1 MIDNLRRIREPLAWT
16 LIVLVVLTMGLTG
29 WKVVTSLAA
38 PGEDTVFS
46 IFSDAGLSWLNM
58 SIAIPLVIVVLLCSL
73 FTPATPRAPLI
84 TWVAAIVL
92 SVGVV
97 LTLVSTLL
105 GMWAS
110 ANGVGVV
117 LDVLGG
123 LFDLAFK
130 AVVAGSLW
138 VLIRGVRGGHIET
151 PAPAVS
157 GDVLGPAAHPPAAET
172 PNQASTW
179 TRSSASGSAWRTA
192 AEAASGAPGRD
203 RIDEEPEQ
211 GTEQD

>member
-1 MIDNLRRIREPLAWT
+1 MIDNLRRIREPLAWA
-16 LIVLVVLTMGLTG
+16 LIVLVVLTMGLNG
-29 WKVVTSLAA
+29 WKVFTSLST

-46 IFSDAGLSWLNM
+46 TFADAGLSWLNM

-73 FTPATPRAPLI
+73 LPPATPRASLV

-97 LTLVSTLL
+97 LTLVSSLL
-105 GMWAS
+105 GIWAS
-110 ANGVGVV
+110 AYSAGVV

-130 AVVAGSLW
+130 ALAAGSLW
-138 VLIRGVRGGHIET
+138 VLIRGVRDGQIET
-151 PAPAVS
+151 PAAAVS
-157 GDVLGPAAHPPAAET
+157 GDVLDPGLPAAVEPGP
-172 PNQASTW
+172 QASTW

-192 AEAASGAPGRD
+192 ADAAAGTPGLP
-203 RIDEEPEQ
+203 RIEEEPQPHEDQ
-211 GTEQD
+211 A

>member
-1 MIDNLRRIREPLAWT
+1 MIDNLRRIREPLAWA
-16 LIVLVVLTMGLTG
+16 LIVLVLLGMGLTG
-29 WKVVTSLAA
+29 WKVFTSLAA
-38 PGEDTVFS
+38 PGEDTLFS

-73 FTPATPRAPLI
+73 VTPATPRAPLI

-110 ANGVGVV
+110 ANGFGVV

-130 AVVAGSLW
+130 ALVAGSLW
-138 VLIRGVRGGHIET
+138 VLIRGVRAGQIEA

-157 GDVLGPAAHPPAAET
+157 GDVLDPAAQPPTAE
-172 PNQASTW
+172 PGQASTW
-179 TRSSASGSAWRTA
+179 SRTSASGSAWRTA
-192 AEAASGAPGRD
+192 AEAASGTPGRP
-203 RIDEEPEQ
+203 RIDADPEPGEEQ
-211 GTEQD
+211 A